1 MTRLLSFQSFEH
13 GEEFISRPSRPD
25 TIFGFLART
34 GQVTTAFLDDSGEG
48 LRIVNP
54 TMSRWRRCSR
64 WRWQRKPWSYRALC
78 AVVPLPYLRP
88 SAAPR
93 PAPPVRRIAGC
104 ATVPAVLRNL
114 QTKHIKSVAPFSL
127 WFLQD
132 AAPDFG
138 DGQRHRFVYSS
149 NRAAISAARLD
160 HLLDNVSVEK
170 VACHR
175 STLHPSSLERRRSR
189 SAPTR
194 GERPSPA
201 RMPPA
206 FGTPPATACW
216 PCDEAVR
223 PSISEQARIRSRSP
237 RALESRNRQCRA

>member
-1 MTRLLSFQSFEH
+1 
-13 GEEFISRPSRPD
+13 
-25 TIFGFLART
+25 
-34 GQVTTAFLDDSGEG
+34 

-54 TMSRWRRCSR
+54 TTSRALAVTCSR

-78 AVVPLPYLRP
+78 ATIPLPYLRP

-93 PAPPVRRIAGC
+93 PAPPVRRTAGC
-104 ATVPAVLRNL
+104 ATVPAVLRSL
-114 QTKHIKSVAPFSL
+114 QTKHIKSVALFSL

-132 AAPDFG
+132 VAPDFG

-149 NRAAISAARLD
+149 TEQRFRRLWLD
-160 HLLDNVSVEK
+160 HLLDHVSVEK

-175 STLHPSSLERRRSR
+175 STLRPSSLGRRRSR

-194 GERPSPA
+194 GERQSPA

-206 FGTPPATACW
+206 FGTPPATAC
-216 PCDEAVR
+216 CTVGRSCSAV
-223 PSISEQARIRSRSP
+223 SEQARIRSLSP
-237 RALESRNRQCRA
+237 RALESRNGQCRVSQPGPIILDRPLLRAII